1 MSRVSALTDFFKPI
15 FAAGTL
21 SLQGTPCVT
30 RASGLI
36 IREERAGLP
45 FPSSLNPLEFF
56 GLGFDFFKYG
66 LMSSAAPSHPAR
78 INPMPLFLLFKLMST

>member
-1 MSRVSALTDFFKPI
+1 MSRVSALTAFFSPI
-15 FAAGTL
+15 LAAGTL

-36 IREERAGLP
+36 IKEDRAGFP

-56 GLGFDFFKYG
+56 GLGFDFF
-66 LMSSAAPSHPAR
+66 R
-78 INPMPLFLLFKLMST
+78 